1 MEKQIRTP
9 RFIIQKPRVSVSQ
22 NSQTRQKNF
31 TITKKIAKHG
41 DQSIII
47 IPRMLEQ
54 HLKPG
59 MTIQLGIDILENPV
73 LNLEDGEK

>member
-1 MEKQIRTP
+1 MTENNNQNKK
-9 RFIIQKPRVSVSQ
+9 FVIQESKIPVSQ
-22 NSQTRQKNF
+22 NSQNIRKNF
-31 TITKKIAKHG
+31 TITKRIAKHG

-59 MTIQLGIDILENPV
+59 MTIQLGIDV
-73 LNLEDGEK
+73 LDNIEGGNEK